1 MIVFNHVDFDR
12 DLAGIKPVLK
22 GAYEK
27 ANIWPAYKDDVQ
39 ALEIL
44 SEEVEEAFEHVNA
57 IDEIYVDEDCE
68 TLCKV
73 DINFITNIEGHA
85 ISAICELLQVLAVCK
100 KMRQMLERGAK

>member
-1 MIVFNHVDFDR
+1 MFNHVNFDK
-12 DLAGIKPVLK
+12 DLAGLIPVLK

-27 ANIWPAYKDDVQ
+27 ANIWGGYKDD
-39 ALEIL
+39 AEAFGILTEEI
-44 SEEVEEAFEHVNA
+44 EEAFEHVNA

-100 KMRQMLERGAK
+100 KMRQMLKRGAR